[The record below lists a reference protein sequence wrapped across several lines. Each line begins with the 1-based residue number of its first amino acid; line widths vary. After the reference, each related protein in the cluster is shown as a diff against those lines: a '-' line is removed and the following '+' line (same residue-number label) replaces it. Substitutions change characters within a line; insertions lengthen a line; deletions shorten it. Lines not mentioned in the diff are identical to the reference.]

1 MLEGKRIKVYRSI
14 ISDNI
19 APDAENGSI
28 VNTDNFTVKC
38 GDGKCVTFLEVQP
51 EGKKRMAT
59 ADFLRGKKLTKGEK
73 LS

>member
-1 MLEGKRIKVYRSI
+1 MACQKLCAHIIGFLFVTKKNIYIKTAKGYLEL
-14 ISDNI
+14 
-19 APDAENGSI
+19 
-28 VNTDNFTVKC
+28 
-38 GDGKCVTFLEVQP
+38 LEVQP